1 MMSVA
6 DYYNTLGLQAGASTD
21 EIKKAYRKKARQYH
35 PDLNQSPDARDMFI
49 KATEA
54 YELLLSISTGKDAG
68 EEEYKRLMEEWIR
81 YRQEMSRRRA
91 AFYARASYNRF
102 KNTKFY
108 RSTRILNG
116 TTIIFNFAIS
126 ILVLV
131 YTIYGFLFRLR
142 YPYELNEKP
151 PVFSFIILL
160 LLSVIMLTGSVI
172 YLKAYLQGTRDKK
185 KRDS

>member
-6 DYYNTLGLQAGASTD
+6 EYYNTLGLQAGASTD

-81 YRQEMSRRRA
+81 YNQEMSRRRA
-91 AFYARASYNRF
+91 AFYARA
-102 KNTKFY
+102 Y
-108 RSTRILNG
+108 RRCSR
-116 TTIIFNFAIS
+116 
-126 ILVLV
+126 
-131 YTIYGFLFRLR
+131 R
-142 YPYELNEKP
+142 PECH
-151 PVFSFIILL
+151 
-160 LLSVIMLTGSVI
+160 
-172 YLKAYLQGTRDKK
+172 
-185 KRDS
+185 